1 MHHIIDKIKWT
12 LIISFCISYISSA
25 HAIKLE
31 INDSYNGTIRDNGG
45 TSIVLPPGNWE
56 LLAKNKKTYKFYN
69 PNYGYA
75 FFAYYVSSGADIWR
89 GRTPPTICDNNNYI
103 ESNVKTTH
111 IDTFEWCVSKEDNF
125 YIFKNH
131 TAFQFNQH
139 FATYYFDIDLFKG
152 YSKGELKS
160 TGAKIYGQVKKN
172 KRGNLNFL
180 SSIFNRSNESPLP
193 TSNNN
198 SNKKSTTSNE
208 TVIKNKLKELKSMLD
223 EGLINQ
229 EQYDAKSEELL
240 NDF

>member
-1 MHHIIDKIKWT
+1 MQYIINKIRRS
-12 LIISFCISYISSA
+12 LIIIFCISSISSA

-31 INDSYNGTIRDNGG
+31 INDTYNGTVRDREGA
-45 TSIVLPPGNWE
+45 SIVLPPGDWE
-56 LLAKNKKTYKFYN
+56 LTSKNKQVYEFFN
-69 PNYGYA
+69 PKYGYA
-75 FFAYYVSSGADIWR
+75 YFAYYVSTGADIWR
-89 GRTPPTICDNNNYI
+89 GRTPPIHCDTENSI
-103 ESNVKTTH
+103 ASNVKTTH

-125 YIFKNH
+125 YEFKNH
-131 TAFQFNQH
+131 TAFHFNQQMV
-139 FATYYFDIDLFKG
+139 TYYFDADLFKG
-152 YSKGELKS
+152 YSKEEFRS
-160 TGAKIYGQVKKN
+160 MGAKIYGQVKKN

-229 EQYDAKSEELL
+229 EQYDAKSDGLL